1 MVLVVFACVSPNFV
15 PLVFLALV
23 SGGAALSAFQRLLAN
38 WPVH

>member
-1 MVLVVFACVSPNFV
+1 MGLVLVACVSPN
-15 PLVFLALV
+15 LVCCFFALV